1 MDQLIQIITR
11 CESIKEVKKYKEVF
25 SKRAYQMI
33 AKNSSYT
40 FEFFE
45 EVLEEGIIL
54 VFIVRTKSLKELK
67 EEFYD
72 Y

>member
-1 MDQLIQIITR
+1 
-11 CESIKEVKKYKEVF
+11 
-25 SKRAYQMI
+25 MI